1 MNAPLDLLRDS
12 FAGRSLIEAS
22 AGTGKTWTLTALYA
36 RMLLQEQL
44 AVGQILVVT
53 YTTAATA
60 ELRERIRAR
69 LAQLLEVYAQGHGSD
84 ELLNALHDQ
93 YPGDANRRRLLLAVH
108 GFDEAA
114 IFTIHGFCQRALQDA
129 AFEAGGDFDNELT
142 SDDREILDALIA
154 DLWRHELAGAE
165 PEWAAFLAQQKITP
179 QQLRGQLRSHL
190 GKPFLRIEP
199 APGGS
204 PGMAPL
210 RAAWQHARALW
221 LREGGP
227 WIEQL
232 KAFDGLNKRSYD
244 ARKIGL
250 WQAEL
255 TAYFSDAAALFSKTE
270 APQRLSREALLKAT
284 LKGREAPLGAVP
296 DALQALVEALAAS
309 QPQAQ
314 RRLVDLKARLI
325 AQLEH
330 AVSASNPIALRIA
343 AKPAC
348 CAS

>member
-1 MNAPLDLLRDS
+1 MNAPLDLLQDS

-44 AVGQILVVT
+44 SVGQILVVT

-93 YPGDANRRRLLLAVH
+93 YPGDANRPRLLLAVH

-142 SDDREILDALIA
+142 SDDRENLDALIA

-190 GKPFLRIEP
+190 GKPFP
-199 APGGS
+199 PFAPGPSPSPCSPTFRRTFS
-204 PGMAPL
+204 PG
-210 RAAWQHARALW
+210 RC
-221 LREGGP
+221 
-227 WIEQL
+227 
-232 KAFDGLNKRSYD
+232 
-244 ARKIGL
+244 
-250 WQAEL
+250 
-255 TAYFSDAAALFSKTE
+255 
-270 APQRLSREALLKAT
+270 AT
-284 LKGREAPLGAVP
+284 PGSSCP
-296 DALQALVEALAAS
+296 
-309 QPQAQ
+309 
-314 RRLVDLKARLI
+314 
-325 AQLEH
+325 
-330 AVSASNPIALRIA
+330 
-343 AKPAC
+343 
-348 CAS
+348 